1 MREKRRAVLVSGATL
16 LAGLALAGEG
26 FVDLFNGKDL
36 AGWKVPAGDN
46 GHWKAADGVIDYDAR
61 SEAPGDK
68 SLWTEKEYGD
78 FVLEIDWRLK
88 ATPGVYPMADIL
100 PDGST
105 RQDAEGK
112 EILTERPN
120 ADSGVFL
127 RGTTKAQVNI
137 WCWPVGSGEV
147 WGYRTDPS
155 MPPEVRAGAV
165 PKVRA
170 DKPVGEWNHFQI
182 TMKGDRLSVKLN
194 DQVVIDSLR
203 LPGVPVRGAIGLQ
216 HHGGFAN
223 GKYEGASSVVQ
234 FRNVSIKEL

>member
-1 MREKRRAVLVSGATL
+1 MTNKTRAVLLCGATL

-26 FVDLFNGKDL
+26 FVELFNGKDL
-36 AGWKVPAGDN
+36 GGWKVPAGDN
-46 GHWKAADGVIDYDAR
+46 GHWKVVDGVIDYDAR

-78 FVLEIDWRLK
+78 FVLEVDWRLK
-88 ATPGVYPMADIL
+88 DAPGVYPMAEIL

-105 RQDAEGK
+105 RRDTEGK

-120 ADSGVFL
+120 ADSGIFL
-127 RGTTKAQVNI
+127 RGSTKAQVNI

-147 WGYRTDPS
+147 WGYRTDLS

-170 DKPVGEWNHFQI
+170 DNPVGEWNHFEI
-182 TMKGDRLSVKLN
+182 TLRGKHLSVKLN
-194 DQVVIDSLR
+194 GQAVIDSVE
-203 LPGVPVRGAIGLQ
+203 LPGVPGRGPIGLQ

-223 GKYEGASSVVQ
+223 GQYEGASSVIQ
-234 FRNVSIKEL
+234 FRNVSIQEL